1 MKKVFFVFLALVLLC
16 GVALGEGDVSA
27 IVQSH
32 NLFPL
37 DESMITSDDNDSGP
51 SALDEYLSG
60 SYCMLVVG
68 SEGETSTIIWKGSDG
83 ARYFAVDSAVFLDP
97 AADPSNLAAAFLELC
112 DVEAY
117 DSYILGRDGET
128 LVYTSPDIFERLESI
143 PDSDPMTLCDSL
155 DDFYSAVSDVIK

>member
-1 MKKVFFVFLALVLLC
+1 MKKVFLVVLAFALLC

-27 IVQSH
+27 IVRSH

-37 DESMITSDDNDSGP
+37 DESMIASGDNSPGL
-51 SALDEYLSG
+51 SSLDEYLSG
-60 SYCMLVVG
+60 SYCMLAVG
-68 SEGETSTIIWKGSDG
+68 GEDESSVIIWKGSDG
-83 ARYFAVDSAVFLDP
+83 ARYFAVDSAVFIDP

-117 DSYILGRDGET
+117 DTYILGRDGET
-128 LVYTSPDIFERLESI
+128 LGYTSPDIFERLESI